1 MGRGTAGILQGD
13 KAVFARII
21 GMSLT
26 ALLTWALLVIPTAA
40 PASAAPDS
48 YAAPYGVRFNDPY
61 SRRNAKDNIRT
72 HIVRTINSTE
82 AGSTIRFASWNLRGP
97 FYRNA
102 LIAAHRRGVTV
113 RIIMDQLNHNAEF
126 PNDDIE
132 RMIEA
137 FSDNTLQGPDPAR
150 HSRLTRCVSSCRGQ
164 TGIAHLKLFL
174 FEQAGGIPHIVMW
187 GSNNAT
193 DVAVHSQWN
202 DLFTLTFNQPAHDAL
217 VGIFNELEADT
228 PTYGAYRHFDVPGF
242 SFDVYPYTGNFAWG
256 DPDLDKLNRTRCQGT
271 TDGAGYRGRTVIR
284 MAQDALLGERG
295 KAIAYRLAQMKRRG
309 CNIRIVYAL
318 MGGPIKRILTKAGVP
333 LRQYSYDRDRDG
345 YYDIYLHMKSLAI
358 SGVYNGQTN
367 ARVTFNGTANWSP
380 VALVSD
386 ELVGTVVDP
395 GVNAAYIRWI
405 DYLYNNRPKGWT
417 STNLAP
423 VEYETNGGVEGRRA
437 PHDPWALVKASGL

>member
-1 MGRGTAGILQGD
+1 MF
-13 KAVFARII
+13 VRII
-21 GMSLT
+21 GLSLS
-26 ALLTWALLVIPTAA
+26 ALLTWALLVIPAAA
-40 PASAAPDS
+40 PASAAPDA
-48 YAAPYGVRFNDPY
+48 YVAPQGVRFNDPY
-61 SRRNAKDNIRT
+61 SRRNAKSNIRD
-72 HIVRTINSTE
+72 HVIRTINSTD

-113 RIIMDQLNHNAEF
+113 RVIMDQLNHNAEF
-126 PNDDIE
+126 PSDDIE
-132 RMIEA
+132 QMIAA

-164 TGIAHLKLFL
+164 SGIAHLKLFL
-174 FEQAGGIPHIVMW
+174 FDNAAGVPWITMW

-202 DLFTLTFNQPAHDAL
+202 DLFTLTNNQPVHDSM
-217 VGIFNELEADT
+217 VSIFNELEADA
-228 PTYGAYRHFDVPGF
+228 PTYGAYRRFDFPGI
-242 SFDVYPYTGNFAWG
+242 SADVYPYTGAVPWG
-256 DPDLDKLNRTRCQGT
+256 DPDLEKLNRTRCKGATGGT
-271 TDGAGYRGRTVIR
+271 GYRGRTVIR

-295 KAIAYRLAQMKRRG
+295 KAIAYRLATMKRRG
-309 CNIRIVYAL
+309 CNIRIIYAL
-318 MGGPIKRILTKAGVP
+318 MGRPIKRILSNARVP

-345 YYDIYLHMKSLAI
+345 YYDIYLHMKSMAI

-386 ELVGTVVDP
+386 ELVGTVWDP
-395 GVNAAYIRWI
+395 GTNMQYIRWI
-405 DYLYNNRPKGWT
+405 NYLFNNRPAGWT

-423 VEYETNGGVEGRRA
+423 VEYETNGGVEGRMA